1 MTTVWAGPALM
12 VPPDPAAG
20 PAVAVL
26 LLWHRAAVD
35 HRSPVAD
42 ELLERGFA
50 RLPAPTV
57 DELRRLPQPADV
69 EVRLAAD
76 GGLRIAD
83 GPHTLLEGARYR
95 ASDEWHAAARAGGV
109 TLLVDVEPGPERDLT
124 GAEEPGGEPAARALA
139 RLTTGCGT
147 GAVFGARVDVLV
159 DDRSAPAVSSGGS

>member
-1 MTTVWAGPALM
+1 MAPS
-12 VPPDPAAG
+12 DPAAG

-50 RLPAPTV
+50 RLRAPTV
-57 DELRRLPQPADV
+57 EELRQLPQPADV
-69 EVRLAAD
+69 GVRLAD
-76 GGLRIAD
+76 GGLHIVD

-109 TLLVDVEPGPERDLT
+109 TLLVDVEPGPERDPA
-124 GAEEPGGEPAARALA
+124 GHDEPGGDLAAKALA
-139 RLTTGCGT
+139 RLATACGT
-147 GAVFGARVDVLV
+147 GAAFGARIELIV
-159 DDRSAPAVSSGGS
+159 DDRSAPPVSSGGS

>member
-26 LLWHRAAVD
+26 LLWHRAAVG
-35 HRSPVAD
+35 HQAPVAD

-50 RLPAPTV
+50 PLPAPTLE
-57 DELRRLPQPADV
+57 ELRRLPQPAGV

-124 GAEEPGGEPAARALA
+124 GQDEPGGDLAAKALA
-139 RLTTGCGT
+139 RLAAACGT
-147 GAVFGARVDVLV
+147 GAAFGARIALVV
-159 DDRSAPAVSSGGS
+159 DDRAAPPVSSGGS